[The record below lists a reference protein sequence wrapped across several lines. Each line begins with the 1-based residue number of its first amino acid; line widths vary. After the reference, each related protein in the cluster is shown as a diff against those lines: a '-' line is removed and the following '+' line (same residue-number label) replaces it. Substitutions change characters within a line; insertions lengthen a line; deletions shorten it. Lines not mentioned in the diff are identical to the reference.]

1 MALTQIKDIQLDF
14 EITNN
19 ATVTVLPLENVVNIE
34 GNVYNPGLIAY
45 KKGKSVNDYI
55 KLAGGYRE
63 NSLKNKVYIQRA
75 NGEITSVV
83 RGRLKNPKAGDTI
96 IVPID
101 ESPQNF
107 DVNDFLIDILS
118 VLTNLVAILAIAD
131 NNN

>member
-1 MALTQIKDIQLDF
+1 M
-14 EITNN
+14 
-19 ATVTVLPLENVVNIE
+19 ENVVNIE

-63 NSLKNKVYIQRA
+63 NSLKSKVYIQRA
-75 NGEITSVV
+75 NGEIKSVV
-83 RGRLKNPKAGDTI
+83 GGRLKNPRAGDTI
-96 IVPID
+96 IVPLD

-107 DVNDFLIDILS
+107 DVNRLLIDILS